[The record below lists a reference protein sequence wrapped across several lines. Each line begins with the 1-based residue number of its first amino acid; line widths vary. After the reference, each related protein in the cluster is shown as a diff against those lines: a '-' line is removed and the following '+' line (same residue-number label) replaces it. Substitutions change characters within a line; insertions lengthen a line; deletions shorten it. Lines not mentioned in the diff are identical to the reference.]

1 MNLQYAQL
9 IADQNPELEVSE
21 SYSGRGMY
29 GRQTASVSGDRDDL
43 VYAAQEA
50 LDDLLFDAEDVAEA
64 RAMTAEFVR
73 EVFCG
78 SRDSMGLGEVWY

>member
-1 MNLQYAQL
+1 MKLKYAQL

-29 GRQTASVSGDRDDL
+29 GSQTASVSGDRDDL

-50 LDDLLFDAEDVAEA
+50 LDDLLFDTETVEEA
-64 RAMTAEFVR
+64 RAAVTEFVR
-73 EVFCG
+73 EVFG
-78 SRDSMGLGEVWY
+78 GRRDSMGLGEVWY